1 MVERR
6 RGLGRGLGALIP
18 SGEPETQRKAAG
30 SQNEATD
37 EPSKPESGQRRQ
49 RTGSVG
55 GAEAS
60 KTSGNSKNAASTGK
74 APTTGTAGKGA
85 PSSKRTTTS
94 DKATSHS
101 SGTDAVKKAGSGAKK
116 STKATAVEARSA
128 AGAEEMDKNTRTTA
142 GKASSDGAK
151 TVGARKSSNGGAGA
165 GAGSGAAAV
174 GTGSERKNAVS
185 SEGPG
190 AHADVE
196 QSATP
201 RARAAS
207 TTQDSARHE
216 SSVRKDSD
224 RDFDVS
230 RETSSAGASRPGGRS
245 KDSTG
250 RAAQRRRDMGQA
262 LRSTTNVSRP
272 VDMFFLPS
280 DPDSFSDAPSSPVGT
295 SRVTPD
301 GDGDTLQAT
310 RPEGASHVSET
321 STPDSGRNSSLAHG
335 PTASPADDQ
344 KTRSDLASKQV
355 SSTGASDVSRETS
368 ATKGSDPTGSQNM
381 GEDLTVD
388 GARTRDEDTS
398 VPVESSPE
406 TAPGSSAGVPTD
418 GAGITE
424 LKGDGG
430 DLRAVPGATFA
441 ELAVTDIHPN
451 RKQPRQVFD
460 EDELA
465 ELAFSV
471 KELGVLQPIVVR
483 PSRDGGPEAYELVMG
498 ERRWRAV
505 QAAGMSTIPAI
516 VRETADNDLLRDA
529 LLENLHR
536 AQLNP
541 LEEAAA
547 YQQLMEE
554 FGATQEQL
562 SERIGR
568 SRPQISN
575 TLRLLR
581 LPALV
586 QRRVAAGVLSS
597 GHARALLALTDPAEM
612 ERLAQR
618 IVAEGLSVR
627 ATEEA
632 VALSDGLKRQSTRR
646 KAPSTRHD
654 DRLGYIADA
663 FSDKLD
669 TSVKIQLGARKGKMT
684 IEFASVEDLNRIIDV
699 LDPKLDSEN

>member
-37 EPSKPESGQRRQ
+37 EPSKPESGQRGQ

-60 KTSGNSKNAASTGK
+60 KTSGNSKDAASTGK
-74 APTTGTAGKGA
+74 STKTGTTGKGA
-85 PSSKRTTTS
+85 PSSKRTMTS
-94 DKATSHS
+94 DKVTSRS
-101 SGTDAVKKAGSGAKK
+101 SGPDVVKKAGSGAKK
-116 STKATAVEARSA
+116 STKAAAVEARSS
-128 AGAEEMDKNTRTTA
+128 AGAEETSKSKSKSTSSTA
-142 GKASSDGAK
+142 GKASPDGAK
-151 TVGARKSSNGGAGA
+151 TVGARKSSSGGAGA
-165 GAGSGAAAV
+165 ASG

-185 SEGPG
+185 PEGAG

-201 RARAAS
+201 RARGAS
-207 TTQDSARHE
+207 TTQDSARHD
-216 SSVRKDSD
+216 SSLRKDSD
-224 RDFDVS
+224 RDNDVS

-250 RAAQRRRDMGQA
+250 RPAQRRRDMGQA

-280 DPDSFSDAPSSPVGT
+280 DPDSFSDAPSSPVGA
-295 SRVTPD
+295 SGVTPD
-301 GDGDTLQAT
+301 GDGDTWQAA
-310 RPEGASHVSET
+310 RREGTSSVPET
-321 STPDSGRNSSLAHG
+321 STPAPGPESSMTHE
-335 PTASPADDQ
+335 PTTSPADDQ
-344 KTRSDLASKQV
+344 KMRGDVAAEQD

-368 ATKGSDPTGSQNM
+368 ATKGSDPTGSQSM
-381 GEDLTVD
+381 GEDFTVD

-406 TAPGSSAGVPTD
+406 TAPDSSVGVPTD
-418 GAGITE
+418 GAGATE
-424 LKGDGG
+424 VNGDGG
-430 DLRAVPGATFA
+430 DLKAVPGATFA

-516 VRETADNDLLRDA
+516 VRETADDDLLRDA

-597 GHARALLALTDPAEM
+597 GHARALLALPDPAEM

-699 LDPKLDSEN
+699 LDPKLDSEG